1 MLKSAMKPLLIGL
14 ALAGAAAATDPASF
28 QSGTHAAP
36 PAQPS
41 MYSFADVYR
50 LTLAGPMGGLPALD
64 GATDTAI
71 RVAVAPARELEP
83 RFAVKQLREPDKWL
97 LVLAAVAFAGWVAHR
112 RLVHSL

>member
-1 MLKSAMKPLLIGL
+1 MKPLLIGL
-14 ALAGAAAATDPASF
+14 AFVGATVASDPASF
-28 QSGTHAAP
+28 HSGTHVTP
-36 PAQPS
+36 PAHSS

-50 LTLAGPMGGLPALD
+50 LTVDGPMGGLPALD
-64 GATDTAI
+64 GATDAAI

-97 LVLAAVAFAGWVAHR
+97 LVIAAVAFAGWVAHR

>member
-1 MLKSAMKPLLIGL
+1 MKPLLIGL
-14 ALAGAAAATDPASF
+14 VFVGATVASDPASF
-28 QSGTHAAP
+28 HSGMHAAP

-64 GATDTAI
+64 GATDAAI

-83 RFAVKQLREPDKWL
+83 RFTVKPLREPDKWL
-97 LVLAAVAFAGWVAHR
+97 LVIAAVAFAGWVAHR